1 MSLALALALAAA
13 AGTEACAA
21 GAACVAGAACD
32 LLVGAARATHT
43 TQTMRTA
50 TAHMTRVKRRFM
62 RPQSANSS
70 GFMVRFGVRIPRA
83 P

>member
-1 MSLALALALAAA
+1 
-13 AGTEACAA
+13 
-21 GAACVAGAACD
+21 
-32 LLVGAARATHT
+32 
-43 TQTMRTA
+43 MRTA